1 MCQMPVGIGQLAG
14 IVSSLLPRG
23 PETDLDYKAGEK
35 CPYQLSPKTGLLLK
49 QPLNLMKRASW
60 CLLLQSHCHH
70 SELPV
75 SSQ

>member
-1 MCQMPVGIGQLAG
+1 MEIGQLAG
-14 IVSSLLPRG
+14 VITSLLPRG

-35 CPYQLSPKTGLLLK
+35 SVYKLSPKTVLLLK
-49 QPLNLMKRASW
+49 RPLNLMRRAS
-60 CLLLQSHCHH
+60 CLLLQSPCHH

>member
-1 MCQMPVGIGQLAG
+1 MCQVPVEIGQLAEV
-14 IVSSLLPRG
+14 VSSLLPRG
-23 PETDLDYKAGEK
+23 PDTDLGYKAGEK

-49 QPLNLMKRASW
+49 RPLNLMKRAL
-60 CLLLQSHCHH
+60 CVFCHCHH